1 VGLSKL
7 TMVFRKL
14 PSFGQCQGSCLG
26 RGPLVVVKTE
36 PLTLSHAQI
45 NCKSAPFLLAS
56 MLWLRCKGD
65 AWLNLLLIE
74 VERMSSPA
82 GLDAEVAE

>member
-1 VGLSKL
+1 
-7 TMVFRKL
+7 
-14 PSFGQCQGSCLG
+14 
-26 RGPLVVVKTE
+26 
-36 PLTLSHAQI
+36 
-45 NCKSAPFLLAS
+45 